1 MNNKQNKQTIL
12 EKKIQEIID
21 IFEISKTDGIIET
34 PHRVAKMLINELFV
48 GLDKH
53 KFPTYKMFNVDRT
66 YNDPIIVENISI
78 HSICEHHFLP
88 FIGTA
93 TFKYIPKKQVIG
105 LSKIPRIID
114 FLARKPQLQEKLTL
128 EIFDTF
134 KEILKTDDISIELKC
149 EHFCAKM
156 RGIKDDCIMTTRKN
170 GGVFK
175 V

>member
-1 MNNKQNKQTIL
+1 MQMNNKQSVIE
-12 EKKIQEIID
+12 EKIKEIID
-21 IFEISKTDGIIET
+21 IFEIPKTDGIIET
-34 PHRVAKMLINELFV
+34 PHRVAKMLVNELFV
-48 GLDKH
+48 GLDKS
-53 KFPTYKMFNVDRT
+53 KFPTYKMFDIDIDYTEQIV
-66 YNDPIIVENISI
+66 VENISI
-78 HSICEHHFLP
+78 YSICEHHFLP

-134 KEILKTDDISIELKC
+134 KEILKTEDISIELKC

-156 RGIKDDCIMTTRKN
+156 RGIKDDCIMTTCKKS
-170 GGVFK
+170 GFFQTK
-175 V
+175 